1 MEHTG
6 SGPDP
11 LDIVG
16 VDTDNVSTP
25 SNDGSAGSSLYEVP
39 IRLNRRP
46 TPREADLIVRHWDQP
61 SQWTTMHRPG
71 IASVSG
77 DRVVL
82 SGTTIEEVRRYHAKT
97 LRLAV
102 DATNADEPR
111 LKAQEAERRRV
122 EDDRAAAHRR
132 SVFETTAE
140 ITF

>member
-1 MEHTG
+1 MPG

-11 LDIVG
+11 VDSVG
-16 VDTDNVSTP
+16 VDRHDVSFP
-25 SNDGSAGSSLYEVP
+25 SNDGSARSSLYKLP

-46 TPREADLIVRHWDQP
+46 APREADLIVRHWDQP
-61 SQWTTMHRPG
+61 SQRTSVYRPG

-82 SGTTIEEVRRYHAKT
+82 GGTTIEEVRRYHAET

-102 DATNADEPR
+102 DAANADETR
-111 LKAQEAERRRV
+111 LKALDTERLRA
-122 EDDRAAAHRR
+122 EDDRAATHRR
-132 SVFETTAE
+132 SVVATAAE